1 MTKSIFGLF
10 TALLCW
16 ISIVIAI
23 QCFRKKRWGPGSIV
37 FTQCFYEPRKYNSRF
52 FWKLYFKKI
61 EKVL

>member
-23 QCFRKKRWGPGSIV
+23 QCFRKKRWGLGV
-37 FTQCFYEPRKYNSRF
+37 LFLLNAFTNLVNTIHAFSGTLF
-52 FWKLYFKKI
+52 
-61 EKVL
+61 